1 MADIPRPTSG
11 PRRQPSRLQRRAPP
25 PASLQIN
32 PVADW
37 NVAIPL
43 LSPLVSPDR
52 PADSKPRDDP
62 RLHHQKLQKPDL
74 PRHQSSEAEKSS
86 SSSSSSAAVFKKW
99 QHPAAPFCY
108 EPAPLVRPF
117 VPV

>member
-1 MADIPRPTSG
+1 
-11 PRRQPSRLQRRAPP
+11 
-25 PASLQIN
+25 LQIN

-52 PADSKPRDDP
+52 PVETKSREDSRLLH
-62 RLHHQKLQKPDL
+62 LHHHQQKQMKPDL
-74 PRHQSSEAEKSS
+74 PRHQAAEAEM
-86 SSSSSSAAVFKKW
+86 SSSSSASVVFKKW

-108 EPAPLVRPF
+108 EPAPPVRPF